1 MGGKGGPYRL
11 DAGHDVAQISKE
23 EKAKV
28 SKEVTEAARAMAKVL
43 NSQNT
48 KNELICFIIQAALEQ
63 RLREINMNEF
73 EAQKYIRYV
82 APVQFEIKQLRA
94 ILEAAQAK
102 VRIVTFLC
110 QMVDSDRYLQGKE
123 REWGRMKSTGELDD
137 TRLVE
142 GITGDRNVYKIRENQ
157 KPRFGTRL
165 FVSSELF

>member
-1 MGGKGGPYRL
+1 
-11 DAGHDVAQISKE
+11 
-23 EKAKV
+23 
-28 SKEVTEAARAMAKVL
+28 
-43 NSQNT
+43 
-48 KNELICFIIQAALEQ
+48 
-63 RLREINMNEF
+63 MNEF

-102 VRIVTFLC
+102 VRIETLC
-110 QMVDSDRYLQGKE
+110 MWLISDRSLQGKE
-123 REWGRMKSTGELDD
+123 REWGRMKNTGELDD

-165 FVSSELF
+165 FASSKLF